1 MSLQKCIVRIAK
13 FEPFG
18 TDAKFTELQF
28 AEADFVTVG
37 FQAVHVSSR
46 RSLYQDAVVRVGN
59 DKKAEGPPPPKEAVV
74 KTAWDMC
81 RPIFE
86 AWADACTE
94 QDSIVGMV
102 IQPYE

>member
-46 RSLYQDAVVRVGN
+46 RSLYQDAVVRV
-59 DKKAEGPPPPKEAVV
+59 DKGGDASPPKEAVV

>member
-18 TDAKFTELQF
+18 TDAKFMEFQF

-46 RSLYQDAVVRVGN
+46 RSLYQDAVVKVGN
-59 DKKAEGPPPPKEAVV
+59 VDKTAGPPPKEAIV

-86 AWADACTE
+86 AWADACSDH
-94 QDSIVGMV
+94 DSIVGMS

>member
-18 TDAKFTELQF
+18 TDAKFTEFQF

-46 RSLYQDAVVRVGN
+46 RSLYQDAVVRV
-59 DKKAEGPPPPKEAVV
+59 DKGGDAPPPKEAIV

-86 AWADACTE
+86 AWADACSDH
-94 QDSIVGMV
+94 DSIVGMS